1 MAEAITNVAS
11 VLESD
16 MSSEHRTDLAKNL
29 LGTMGTIL
37 TPPSESTDVS
47 SSSEVKWMWPEKILQ
62 ILYDTTNRD
71 PDSSWWDTT
80 QCSAMRAM

>member
-16 MSSEHRTDLAKNL
+16 MSSDQRTDLAKNL

-37 TPPSESTDVS
+37 TPPSEATDTS
-47 SSSEVKWMWPEKILQ
+47 SSSEVK
-62 ILYDTTNRD
+62 
-71 PDSSWWDTT
+71 
-80 QCSAMRAM
+80 